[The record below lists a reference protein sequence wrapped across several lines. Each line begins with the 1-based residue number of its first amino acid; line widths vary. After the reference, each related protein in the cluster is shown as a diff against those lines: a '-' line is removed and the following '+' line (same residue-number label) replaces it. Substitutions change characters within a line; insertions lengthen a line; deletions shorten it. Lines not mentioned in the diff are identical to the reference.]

1 MGLDQ
6 LVLFRCST
14 AWVNFVGD
22 DNCDVGWLEVAWC
35 LCTWVGITTHTS
47 HTTFLARVLGCTSC
61 TLVTCQLWYWLPQY
75 TAAWICRKSILSAN
89 AVVNALTTSRQWT
102 PLSWHFWDMY
112 RLRVGRDPVGITTHT
127 SHTTFLAR
135 GLGCTSC
142 TLVACQLWCWLP
154 QYTAA
159 WIWRKSILSAN
170 AAVNALTTSRQWTP
184 LSWHFWDMYC
194 LRVGRDPVAQTQLNT
209 VI

>member
-1 MGLDQ
+1 MLNYLWLCSLERKILTSGYFRAMQFVGFTKCSGTYKRFGWGEWVNLFGELMGLDW

-22 DNCDVGWLEVAWC
+22 DNWCWLTGSSYSIWC
-35 LCTWVGITTHTS
+35 LCTWVGITS
-47 HTTFLARVLGCTSC
+47 L
-61 TLVTCQLWYWLPQY
+61 
-75 TAAWICRKSILSAN
+75 
-89 AVVNALTTSRQWT
+89 
-102 PLSWHFWDMY
+102 
-112 RLRVGRDPVGITTHT
+112 T

-170 AAVNALTTSRQWTP
+170 AVVNALTTSRQWTP
-184 LSWHFWDMYC
+184 LSWHFWDMYH
-194 LRVGRDPVAQTQLNT
+194 LRVGRDPVAQTQWLALKTHPMSLQHHPNWT
-209 VI
+209 WKG